1 MHAVNGL
8 ISRKYG
14 SLGAD
19 RSRLGLPISEPFA
32 VAGGVQQ
39 KFQYGRLTLSHRTQL
54 VYVT

>member
-1 MHAVNGL
+1 VNGL

-19 RSRLGLPISEPFA
+19 RSRLGLPTSEPFR

-39 KFQYGRLTLSHRTQL
+39 KFQHGRLTLSFRTQK
-54 VYVT
+54 VYLT

>member
-19 RSRLGLPISEPFA
+19 RSRLGLPTSEPFR

-39 KFQYGRLTLSHRTQL
+39 KFQHGRLTLSFRTQK
-54 VYVT
+54 VYLT